1 MAETITNNH
10 PPPPPPKKGKKNPM
24 HTKCAGK
31 EDSYL
36 MSEKLKW
43 INPMSFWNPKNT
55 QAFEFEFIET
65 LKIILQM

>member
-10 PPPPPPKKGKKNPM
+10 LPLPSPQKRGKNPM

-43 INPMSFWNPKNT
+43 INPMSF
-55 QAFEFEFIET
+55 
-65 LKIILQM
+65 

>member
-1 MAETITNNH
+1 
-10 PPPPPPKKGKKNPM
+10 M

-65 LKIILQM
+65 LKMILQM